1 MAFLEVNQLW
11 HSYRPGE
18 WSLRDISFGL
28 EAGQLLG
35 LLGPSGCGKTTLL
48 RLIAG
53 FERPHKGSLLLDGR
67 PLASPQRW
75 LPPERRGVGMVFQ
88 DYALFPHLN
97 AWDNA
102 CFGCRCQQDISR
114 ARGLLDQLGLSG
126 LDRRYPHELSGGQ
139 RQRLALVRALAPG
152 PRLLLL
158 DEPFSNL
165 DVEVRLRLRSEL
177 PAVLAQC
184 G

>member
-1 MAFLEVNQLW
+1 MAFLEVKQLW

-18 WSLRDISFGL
+18 WSLQDISFGL
-28 EAGQLLG
+28 EPGQLMG

-53 FERPHKGSLLLDGR
+53 FERPNKGTLLLDGR
-67 PLASPQRW
+67 PLATPQRW

-102 CFGCRCQQDISR
+102 CFGCRCQQDRSR
-114 ARGLLDQLGLSG
+114 ARILLEQLGLTG
-126 LDRRYPHELSGGQ
+126 LDGR
-139 RQRLALVRALAPG
+139 
-152 PRLLLL
+152 
-158 DEPFSNL
+158 
-165 DVEVRLRLRSEL
+165 
-177 PAVLAQC
+177 
-184 G
+184 